1 MREHST
7 AEENERKSGPPRD
20 PARPRVGEGAPGLTL
35 RREDP
40 SAVRLLPQQ
49 VRWLTCSPRVIRYY
63 SAAAATP
70 DRPVPRSSPSGS
82 TIKCAINANITF
94 AWSDC
99 PFVARAKP
107 TSSGVITR
115 LSPMGLVGGAILNA
129 SKASILDAPIVRCS
143 FTLRAK
149 RNRWGNDAGLCQILL
164 GARQSAGGLVEVRT
178 QLRRNHP
185 HARVAYLASTKR
197 VVI

>member
-1 MREHST
+1 MFASVFSNSKRKCERRPGAST
-7 AEENERKSGPPRD
+7 GSEA
-20 PARPRVGEGAPGLTL
+20 APGLPL
-35 RREDP
+35 RCEDP
-40 SAVRLLPQQ
+40 RAVRLLPQQ

-99 PFVARAKP
+99 PFVARANP

-129 SKASILDAPIVRCS
+129 SKSSILDAPVVRCS
-143 FTLRAK
+143 FTLCAK

-164 GARQSAGGLVEVRT
+164 GARPK
-178 QLRRNHP
+178 RRG
-185 HARVAYLASTKR
+185 A
-197 VVI
+197 